1 MTSEISKPIAAAV
14 SAGGGAPL
22 ATPEFL
28 QEMAQMIVE
37 TLNLE
42 VTPEQIEPDEPL
54 YGDGLGLDSID
65 ILEVALVI
73 SKTYG
78 LQLKTDSDDN
88 VLIFRSLRSLAEHI
102 ATFRTK

>member
-1 MTSEISKPIAAAV
+1 MSDASTPT
-14 SAGGGAPL
+14 GP

-28 QEMAQMIVE
+28 QEIAEMIVA

-42 VTPEQIEPDEPL
+42 VTPEQIQPDEPL

-88 VLIFRSLRSLAEHI
+88 VLIFRSLRSLAEHV
-102 ATFRTK
+102 AAFRNK

>member
-1 MTSEISKPIAAAV
+1 
-14 SAGGGAPL
+14 
-22 ATPEFL
+22 
-28 QEMAQMIVE
+28 MIVE

>member
-1 MTSEISKPIAAAV
+1 MTSASSITTGP
-14 SAGGGAPL
+14 

-28 QEMAQMIVE
+28 QEMATMIVA

-88 VLIFRSLRSLAEHI
+88 VLIFRSLRSLAEHV
-102 ATFRTK
+102 AAFRTQ